1 MSSCENSQSPS
12 EVSNPDSSE
21 EIVPS
26 KIFDCKFPD
35 SDKDNQLQ
43 PEYFFE
49 TDHVS
54 AIIL

>member
-35 SDKDNQLQ
+35 SDKDNQ

-54 AIIL
+54 VIIL